1 MPTGS
6 NSKKKY
12 TYIWVSAIILIF
24 GTFAVYEI
32 VMRLEKG
39 TVVENDRMSEKS
51 DDKVKSVN
59 TIPSKDST
67 KSIVGFIVSQGEKR
81 KVPDF
86 EFYNQDSVLIS
97 NKDYLGKVYVVEFF
111 FTTCPTICP
120 IMTKN
125 LVELQ
130 ETFKDSEDFGVASFT
145 INPRYDTPTVLTA
158 YAKKYG
164 ITDKDWHLMTGDK
177 DKIYELAQQGFYIFA
192 NEDQEAP
199 GGFEHSGMF
208 ALVDKNGYIRSR
220 EDEFGNP
227 LIYYRGTIT
236 EEQGVNSDGETQQ
249 ISILK
254 EDIKKLLAE

>member
-32 VMRLEKG
+32 TKRVKGG
-39 TVVENDRMSEKS
+39 TVVENDRMSG
-51 DDKVKSVN
+51 V
-59 TIPSKDST
+59 SKG
-67 KSIVGFIVSQGEKR
+67 KEVGFVINSGEKR

-120 IMTKN
+120 IMTQN
-125 LVELQ
+125 LVDLQ
-130 ETFKDSEDFGVASFT
+130 ETFQDNEDFGVASFT
-145 INPRYDTPTVLTA
+145 INPRYDTPSVLTA
-158 YAKKYG
+158 YADKYG
-164 ITDKDWHLMTGDK
+164 ITDKDWHLMTGDQE
-177 DKIYELAQQGFYIFA
+177 KIYELAQQGFYIFA
-192 NEDQEAP
+192 TEDQEAP

-249 ISILK
+249 MTILK

>member
-1 MPTGS
+1 MPTGA
-6 NSKKKY
+6 NNKRKH

-24 GTFAVYEI
+24 GIFAVYEI
-32 VMRLEKG
+32 TKRVKSG
-39 TVVENDRMSEKS
+39 TVVEKDRMSIGAK
-51 DDKVKSVN
+51 DAKVSFLVN
-59 TIPSKDST
+59 
-67 KSIVGFIVSQGEKR
+67 QGEKR

-86 EFYNQDSVLIS
+86 SFYNQDSVLIT
-97 NKDYLGKVYVVEFF
+97 NEDYLGKVYVVEFF

-125 LVELQ
+125 LVDLQ
-130 ETFKDSEDFGVASFT
+130 ETFKNNGDFGVASFT
-145 INPRYDTPTVLTA
+145 INPRYDTPSVLTE

-164 ITDKDWHLMTGDK
+164 ITDEDWHLLTGNQE
-177 DKIYELAQQGFYIFA
+177 KIYELAQQGFYIFA
-192 NEDQEAP
+192 NEEEGAP

-236 EEQGVNSDGETQQ
+236 EEQEVNSDGETQQ
-249 ISILK
+249 ITILK

>member
-1 MPTGS
+1 MPTGA

-12 TYIWVSAIILIF
+12 TYVWVSAIILIF
-24 GTFAVYEI
+24 GIFAVYEI
-32 VMRLEKG
+32 TKRIKG
-39 TVVENDRMSEKS
+39 GTIVENDRMSLGLQHKPLAF
-51 DDKVKSVN
+51 VVN
-59 TIPSKDST
+59 EGK
-67 KSIVGFIVSQGEKR
+67 KR

-86 EFYNQDSVLIS
+86 AFLDQDSILVT

-120 IMTKN
+120 VMNKN
-125 LVELQ
+125 LVEIKK
-130 ETFKDSEDFGVASFT
+130 TFEGNDAFGVASFT
-145 INPRYDTPTVLTA
+145 INPRYDSPSVLKE

-164 ITDKDWHLMTGDK
+164 VVDKDWHLMTGDR
-177 DKIYELAQQGFYIFA
+177 DEIYELAQQGFYIYA
-192 NEDQEAP
+192 SEDEDAP

-220 EDEFGNP
+220 EDAYGNP

-236 EEQGVNSDGETQQ
+236 EKQGVNAEGETQQ
-249 ISILK
+249 ITILK

>member
-32 VMRLEKG
+32 TKRVKGG
-39 TVVENDRMSEKS
+39 TVVENDRMSG
-51 DDKVKSVN
+51 
-59 TIPSKDST
+59 ISKDRE
-67 KSIVGFIVSQGEKR
+67 VGFVVNQGDKR

-158 YAKKYG
+158 YANKFG

-227 LIYYRGTIT
+227 LIYYRGTMT

>member
-1 MPTGS
+1 MPTGA

-12 TYIWVSAIILIF
+12 TYVWVSAIILIF

-32 VMRLEKG
+32 TKRAKEG
-39 TVVENDRMSEKS
+39 TIVDNDRMSAAARQQK
-51 DDKVKSVN
+51 
-59 TIPSKDST
+59 
-67 KSIVGFIVSQGEKR
+67 VGFVVNDGKKR
-81 KVPDF
+81 KVP
-86 EFYNQDSVLIS
+86 EFSFLDQDSVMVT

-125 LVELQ
+125 LLELQ
-130 ETFKDSEDFGVASFT
+130 KTFNGDEDFGVASFT
-145 INPRYDTPTVLTA
+145 INPRYDTPSVLRR
-158 YAKKYG
+158 YAEKYG
-164 ITDKDWHLMTGDK
+164 IVDKDWHLLTGEQED
-177 DKIYELAQQGFYIFA
+177 IYTLAQEGFYIVA
-192 NEDQEAP
+192 NEVEDAP

-236 EEQGVNSDGETQQ
+236 EKEGVNAEGEAQQ
-249 ISILK
+249 ITILK

>member
-1 MPTGS
+1 MPTGAK
-6 NSKKKY
+6 NKKKY

-24 GTFAVYEI
+24 GIFAVYEI
-32 VMRLEKG
+32 TKRVKG
-39 TVVENDRMSEKS
+39 GTIVENDRMSVSSK
-51 DDKVKSVN
+51 N
-59 TIPSKDST
+59 TK
-67 KSIVGFIVSQGEKR
+67 VGFVVNQGEKR

-86 EFYNQDSVLIS
+86 SFYDQDSVLVT
-97 NKDYLGKVYVVEFF
+97 NKDYLGKVYVVDFF

-130 ETFKDSEDFGVASFT
+130 DTFEDDPDFGVASFT
-145 INPRYDTPTVLTA
+145 INPRYDTPSVLTE
-158 YAKKYG
+158 YAEKYG
-164 ITDKDWHLMTGDK
+164 IMDEDWHLMTGDHE
-177 DKIYELAQQGFYIFA
+177 KIYELAQQGFYIFA
-192 NEDQEAP
+192 SEDQDAP

-236 EEQGVNSDGETQQ
+236 EAQGVNSDGETQQ
-249 ISILK
+249 ITILK

>member
-1 MPTGS
+1 MPTGA
-6 NSKKKY
+6 NNKKKH

-24 GTFAVYEI
+24 GIFAVYEI
-32 VMRLEKG
+32 TKRVKSG
-39 TVVENDRMSEKS
+39 TVVEKDRMSIGAK
-51 DDKVKSVN
+51 DAKVSFLVN
-59 TIPSKDST
+59 
-67 KSIVGFIVSQGEKR
+67 QGEKR

-86 EFYNQDSVLIS
+86 SFYNQDSVLIT
-97 NKDYLGKVYVVEFF
+97 NEDYLGKVYVVEFF

-125 LVELQ
+125 LVDLQ
-130 ETFKDSEDFGVASFT
+130 ETFKNNGDFGVASFT
-145 INPRYDTPTVLTA
+145 INPRYDTPSVLTE

-164 ITDKDWHLMTGDK
+164 ITDADWHLLTGK
-177 DKIYELAQQGFYIFA
+177 QEKIYELAQQGFYIFA
-192 NEDQEAP
+192 NEEEDAP

-236 EEQGVNSDGETQQ
+236 EEQEVNSDGETQQ
-249 ISILK
+249 ITILK

>member
-1 MPTGS
+1 MPTGA
-6 NSKKKY
+6 NNKKKY
-12 TYIWVSAIILIF
+12 TYVWVSAIILVF

-32 VMRLEKG
+32 TKRVKG
-39 TVVENDRMSEKS
+39 GTIVENDRMSVATRQQK
-51 DDKVKSVN
+51 
-59 TIPSKDST
+59 
-67 KSIVGFIVSQGEKR
+67 VGFVVNDGKKR
-81 KVPDF
+81 KVP
-86 EFYNQDSVLIS
+86 EFSFLDQDSVLVT

-120 IMTKN
+120 IMTTN

-130 ETFKDSEDFGVASFT
+130 KTFREDADFGVASFT
-145 INPRYDTPTVLTA
+145 INPRYDTPSVLKK
-158 YAKKYG
+158 YAEKYG
-164 ITDKDWHLMTGDK
+164 IVDKDWHLLTGDQE
-177 DKIYELAQQGFYIFA
+177 KIYTLAQEGFYIMA
-192 NEDQEAP
+192 NEVEDAP

-236 EEQGVNSDGETQQ
+236 EKEGVNAEGEPQQ
-249 ISILK
+249 ITMLK

>member
-1 MPTGS
+1 MPTGA
-6 NSKKKY
+6 NNKKKH

-24 GTFAVYEI
+24 GIFAVYEI
-32 VMRLEKG
+32 TKRVKG
-39 TVVENDRMSEKS
+39 GSVVENDRMSVGS
-51 DDKVKSVN
+51 RDVK
-59 TIPSKDST
+59 
-67 KSIVGFIVSQGEKR
+67 VGFVVNQGEKR
-81 KVPDF
+81 KVPNF
-86 EFYNQDSVLIS
+86 SFYDQDSVLIT
-97 NKDYLGKVYVVEFF
+97 NEDYLGKVYVVDFF

-130 ETFKDSEDFGVASFT
+130 EIFKGDDDFGVASFT
-145 INPRYDTPTVLTA
+145 INPRYDTPSVLTE
-158 YAKKYG
+158 YAAKYG
-164 ITDKDWHLMTGDK
+164 ITDEDWHLMTGDQE
-177 DKIYELAQQGFYIFA
+177 KIYELAQQGFYIFA
-192 NEDQEAP
+192 SEDEDSP

-249 ISILK
+249 ITILK

>member
-1 MPTGS
+1 MPTGA
-6 NSKKKY
+6 NNKKKH

-24 GTFAVYEI
+24 GIFAVYEI
-32 VMRLEKG
+32 TKRVKSG
-39 TVVENDRMSEKS
+39 TVVEKDRMSIGAK
-51 DDKVKSVN
+51 DAKVSFLVN
-59 TIPSKDST
+59 
-67 KSIVGFIVSQGEKR
+67 QGEKR

-86 EFYNQDSVLIS
+86 SFYNQDSVLIT
-97 NKDYLGKVYVVEFF
+97 NEDYLGKVYVVEFF

-125 LVELQ
+125 LVDLQ
-130 ETFKDSEDFGVASFT
+130 ETFKNNGDFGVASFT
-145 INPRYDTPTVLTA
+145 INPRYDTPSVLTE

-164 ITDKDWHLMTGDK
+164 ITDEDWHLLTGNQE
-177 DKIYELAQQGFYIFA
+177 KIYELAQQGFYIFA
-192 NEDQEAP
+192 NEEEDAP

-236 EEQGVNSDGETQQ
+236 EEQEVNSDGESQQ
-249 ISILK
+249 ITILK